1 MVVAEVVKED
11 NVFPMIPAGAAVRDM
26 IIEPPKHKLD
36 KPTGSDMTAARPL
49 PAADPIGTHT
59 ISLFVN
65 NKPGVLV
72 RVALVFSRRGFNIES
87 LVVSPGVEG
96 RFSRMTIT
104 CSGRK
109 DDLEQIIKQL
119 AKLVDVVHA
128 IDHTTDVTYSVEIA
142 LVKLECA
149 LEERTPILQIAE
161 HYKARVVD
169 FGTDSLILQ
178 AHGSSEKLDALI
190 ELLRP
195 FRLVELVRSGKLLM
209 ARGERVT

>member
-1 MVVAEVVKED
+1 MSAAPALVAD
-11 NVFPMIPAGAAVRDM
+11 NV
-26 IIEPPKHKLD
+26 
-36 KPTGSDMTAARPL
+36 
-49 PAADPIGTHT
+49 GTHT
-59 ISLFVN
+59 ISVFVN

-104 CSGRK
+104 CSGK
-109 DDLEQIIKQL
+109 PEDLEQVVKQL

-128 IDHTTDVTYSVEIA
+128 IDHTADASYQVEIA
-142 LVKLECA
+142 LLKLHCP
-149 LEERTPILQIAE
+149 LDQRTQVLQIAE

-169 FGTDSLILQ
+169 FGHDSLILQ
-178 AHGSSEKLDALI
+178 AHGSSEKLDALT

-195 FRLVELVRSGKLLM
+195 FSLVELVRSGKLLM
-209 ARGERVT
+209 ARGRSVT

>member
-1 MVVAEVVKED
+1 MSAA
-11 NVFPMIPAGAAVRDM
+11 PAF
-26 IIEPPKHKLD
+26 
-36 KPTGSDMTAARPL
+36 
-49 PAADPIGTHT
+49 AADKVGTHT
-59 ISLFVN
+59 ISVFVN

-104 CSGRK
+104 CSGNAE
-109 DDLEQIIKQL
+109 DLEQVVKQL

-128 IDHTTDVTYSVEIA
+128 IDHTADASYQVEIA
-142 LVKLECA
+142 LMKLHCP
-149 LEERTPILQIAE
+149 LDQRTQVLQIAA

-169 FGTDSLILQ
+169 FGQDSLVIQ
-178 AHGSSEKLDALI
+178 AHGSSEKLDALT

-195 FRLVELVRSGKLLM
+195 FSLVELVRSGQLLM
-209 ARGERVT
+209 ARGRSVT